1 MLTCLCLLL
10 RANILEEDRSFQFK
24 AVKVP
29 GDEISKLEFLD
40 QMRSLK
46 ELVIR
51 QNINFEYLLN
61 DRKKEKQEVISVAMG
76 KLKKREK
83 TKQELGIS
91 FVVIFTSIR
100 FGLLF
105 VCLFFLFFFCFFVC
119 LFVLFVCFVCLFY
132 LFVCCC

>member
-1 MLTCLCLLL
+1 M
-10 RANILEEDRSFQFK
+10 
-24 AVKVP
+24 P
-29 GDEISKLEFLD
+29 GDEISKQEFLE

-83 TKQELGIS
+83 TKQELGTP
-91 FVVIFTSIR
+91 V
-100 FGLLF
+100 LL
-105 VCLFFLFFFCFFVC
+105 VGFCFHN
-119 LFVLFVCFVCLFY
+119 
-132 LFVCCC
+132 